1 MKSNVTYNHKNLINT
16 SAQHFHF
23 HGMENTI
30 KQLKRMRSKS
40 DTPNHEF
47 ITCFQSDKKDWTDI
61 GIMQIFLFCLLMLK
75 PNDPV
80 LFWATSEDWL
90 HYTPFFFWLS
100 IRLNPAHLCNCED
113 SLSTRHHLV
122 PLVMQHVHVA
132 VRLVTADEFR
142 YVGGERWVLGQ
153 SDPVTW
159 GGETTRSV
167 QVIKTPPEQTECAT
181 KLH

>member
-1 MKSNVTYNHKNLINT
+1 
-16 SAQHFHF
+16 
-23 HGMENTI
+23 MENTI

-61 GIMQIFLFCLLMLK
+61 GIMQIFLFYLLMLK

-159 GGETTRSV
+159 GGKPLGQSKSSKHLQNKQNVLQSFINLPVSETLIEFRTIYFSV
-167 QVIKTPPEQTECAT
+167 
-181 KLH
+181 L